1 MDKTVKKKVAKA
13 TIENP
18 IKDIRFSVIRKR
30 NSAND
35 AETLDGFHVDR
46 ADWIL
51 FDGKIVHCAP
61 YDNHFLYEDPSGK
74 PHRWHQMCTCGSPA
88 VCVGYKAY
96 ERDGSVTTSSESS
109 APGEMFVCY
118 IHATTGRHADG
129 SQ

>member
-35 AETLDGFHVDR
+35 AETLDGFHVVR

-51 FDGKIVHCAP
+51 FDEKIVHCAP

>member
-51 FDGKIVHCAP
+51 FDEKIVHCAP